1 MRGPWRSAMRTSR
14 FRLPY
19 RASVV
24 GVAVVLSAC
33 GAGLPTSVGE
43 DPPAPGLDIS
53 VDTLDVEVQNLWVR
67 IIAVPSVR
75 QNVVLTW
82 ELAAETG
89 NPFWRP
95 RSMRK
100 AGRRSFERPDT
111 ARVWGNVPRAYD
123 FRLVVSGITAAG
135 EFVADTLEVQ
145 APACRDPSRPS
156 LLCNPSSDR
165 STRDRRDSG

>member
-1 MRGPWRSAMRTSR
+1 MRGPRKSAMRTVR
-14 FRLPY
+14 FRSLH
-19 RASVV
+19 R
-24 GVAVVLSAC
+24 GVLAVAAVAPSAC

-43 DPPAPGLDIS
+43 DSAAPGLEIS

-67 IIAVPSVR
+67 ISAVPAVR
-75 QNVVLTW
+75 QDVVLTW

-100 AGRRSFERPDT
+100 AGRRSFERADT

-135 EFVADTLEVQ
+135 EFVTDTLDVQ
-145 APACRDPSRPS
+145 APACRDASRPS
-156 LLCNPSSDR
+156 LLCNPSSHR
-165 STRDRRDSG
+165 NTRTRRDSG